1 LHLRPLASRSRPGQG
16 DIEIG
21 QPRRRG
27 TTMSLSIPIPDTYT
41 FEIDV
46 RQLPPINVGVSKIN
60 IGLDQIDLKLEPI
73 TITPLEL
80 KIDPLDIKLEPL
92 DIKVEPLDMSFRI
105 KELPSMRV
113 HFPVDYR
120 FCVALLGT
128 ELMSLSICGQGQVI
142 TEPYVPN
149 PCECQP
155 GRVIRP
161 IVEPLTPV
169 KSG

>member
-1 LHLRPLASRSRPGQG
+1 
-16 DIEIG
+16 
-21 QPRRRG
+21 
-27 TTMSLSIPIPDTYT
+27 MSLSIPIPDTYT

-46 RQLPPINVGVSKIN
+46 RQLPPINVGVTQIPKIN

-73 TITPLEL
+73 TITPFEL

-128 ELMSLSICGQGQVI
+128 ELMSLSICGQG
-142 TEPYVPN
+142 
-149 PCECQP
+149 
-155 GRVIRP
+155 
-161 IVEPLTPV
+161 
-169 KSG
+169 